1 MIFNTPAPEDI
12 VRWHRKGVPGGGQK
26 DRIFNRLKAKLTG
39 GTDDSGTSYFSMLEK
54 KLSDKD
60 ADIIIKNMKT
70 DIDGYPM
77 FETGS
82 TSGEDQ
88 RRYQEW
94 IVERYLKTNFTEG
107 FTDTTVAEEKKEEVA
122 EEEAEEIVE
131 KAEEEVKEN
140 IDEAVKVVDEVVVDK
155 PVVEE
160 TAPDL
165 SDIVDL
171 LPPGML
177 DAVNQQTGQN
187 YEKTPK
193 EKKQKVEAISNA
205 KILKTLTSS
214 LEKIQGQLSSI
225 DNELKKQNELFGAA
239 VGTTV
244 SNLNQIET
252 TYDSL
257 NDRFDDILNAMQSQN
272 ETEKEKEEAAELA
285 ASEANMEEQEEV
297 ADTFGFEDLTDPLK
311 KKGKDGGSGGGFGL
325 LRLIR
330 LARFLRGGGIGKS
343 LRRMRNPGKTSR
355 ALARQKRMG
364 FNSKLRKIP
373 GGQAISN
380 QVQRATQFLRGGGLQ
395 KTAQA
400 ASGKSGMLSR
410 LRNIKPKKVG
420 KGGILGTVA
429 MLSLDL
435 FAPEI
440 QSGLSSMLGSM
451 GLGDQAKTDDQLR
464 YDYLKQEH
472 MAAKLKETAL
482 FGMDSFTD
490 GPSDN
495 RPALRREFERRGLE
509 LPTYTGTKPIPPVA
523 QDGLKG
529 KKGTESDLEQFG
541 GVPEGYELNGDGKIV
556 KKQSFEQGGSGTGVP
571 ELHGT
576 EALIGPGFY
585 KDLMSP
591 VGGTILAA
599 SSKVLSDVGPLA
611 ATVAPSFQQEAS
623 KIATAFDV
631 PKSLAST
638 NVGGSIDGVSNAIN
652 KNSKKAEEE
661 ATYDSRAAEGMSGE
675 ADDDK
680 KDKGPLGLLKN
691 AFKGLRALFGGGG
704 YDGDLD
710 SLDFTDVEDGNT
722 DDLRFGLTGTT
733 GMSVGGWSH
742 AHFEAQDKNQATLI
756 KDTTPV
762 VKKMIS
768 KGMEP
773 ETSDGRPFTE
783 DMSNREIAELIKHG
797 ADRHNHSGPKPYA
810 VDINM
815 PGFPKV
821 PVQLED
827 VRNTPFKGEGVNA
840 LIKGTKT
847 AIFHLSF
854 KSNGYKDGGIVG
866 ESGEEQITV
875 GEEGPEVVMKNLV
888 YGVPPVLD
896 HLMAMNDAGTSSELI
911 QTYRTFAPEVLAYDE
926 EAESMAQTII
936 VMTPPSAPSEPTM
949 DIPRD
954 KSITRSPMGVAPGKA
969 AMHIALFN

>member
-12 VRWHRKGVPGGGQK
+12 VRWYRKGVPGGGQK
-26 DRIFNRLKAKLTG
+26 DRIFDRLKAKLTG

-54 KLSDKD
+54 KLSPQD

-77 FETGS
+77 LETGS
-82 TSGEDQ
+82 TSGQDE

-94 IVERYLKTNFTEG
+94 IVERYLQKESFTEG

-140 IDEAVKVVDEVVVDK
+140 IDEAVKVVDKVVVDK

-193 EKKQKVEAISNA
+193 EKKQKEESVSNS

-272 ETEKEKEEAAELA
+272 DAEKEKEEAAELA
-285 ASEANMEEQEEV
+285 TSEANMEGQEEV
-297 ADTFGFEDLTDPLK
+297 ADTFGFEDLTDEIEKKDKDKGGFDFGKMFDRFRKFKKRFSRGRGGPKGGGPKPLGGTGAATATGTGGAVATGTGGGTLATGGGATATGVTGLTAAGIVGSVGLALGAVGESGFMGGKKLSEDANRIKEIGQKMSDDGNPLGSLIGGMGNFSLAQGETLK
-311 KKGKDGGSGGGFGL
+311 KIGTFADVGFAPFRLLASLPLQALGIEKLPGQEDSIRHNDAKFDSRIREDARSWMNKVDFMNIIPDEVGGFGN
-325 LRLIR
+325 IYNDEN
-330 LARFLRGGGIGKS
+330 AHKE
-343 LRRMRNPGKTSR
+343 MM
-355 ALARQKRMG
+355 QK
-364 FNSKLRKIP
+364 
-373 GGQAISN
+373 
-380 QVQRATQFLRGGGLQ
+380 
-395 KTAQA
+395 
-400 ASGKSGMLSR
+400 
-410 LRNIKPKKVG
+410 
-420 KGGILGTVA
+420 
-429 MLSLDL
+429 
-435 FAPEI
+435 
-440 QSGLSSMLGSM
+440 
-451 GLGDQAKTDDQLR
+451 
-464 YDYLKQEH
+464 
-472 MAAKLKETAL
+472 
-482 FGMDSFTD
+482 
-490 GPSDN
+490 
-495 RPALRREFERRGLE
+495 FEL
-509 LPTYTGTKPIPPVA
+509 
-523 QDGLKG
+523 
-529 KKGTESDLEQFG
+529 
-541 GVPEGYELNGDGKIV
+541 
-556 KKQSFEQGGSGTGVP
+556 GGSGTGVP

-652 KNSKKAEEE
+652 KNSKKAEE
-661 ATYDSRAAEGMSGE
+661 ATYDSRAVEGMSGE

-680 KDKGPLGLLKN
+680 EDKGPLGLLKN
-691 AFKGLRALFGGGG
+691 AFKGLRSLFGGGG

-733 GMSVGGWSH
+733 GMSQGGWSH
-742 AHFEAQDKNQATLI
+742 AHFEAQDQNQATLI

-827 VRNTPFKGEGVNA
+827 VRNTPMKGEGVNA

-854 KSNGYKDGGIVG
+854 KSNGYEDGGIVG

-875 GEEGPEVVMKNLV
+875 GEAGPEVVMKNLV

-936 VMTPPSAPSEPTM
+936 VMTPPSAPPAPTM

-954 KSITRSPMGVAPGKA
+954 KSVTRPPMGVAPGKA

>member
-12 VRWHRKGVPGGGQK
+12 VRWYRKGVPGGGQK
-26 DRIFNRLKAKLTG
+26 DRIFDRLKAKLTG

-77 FETGS
+77 LETGS
-82 TSGEDQ
+82 TSGQDE

-94 IVERYLKTNFTEG
+94 IVERYLKTTFTEG

-140 IDEAVKVVDEVVVDK
+140 IDEAVKAVDEVVVDK

-193 EKKQKVEAISNA
+193 EKKQKVESISNV

-257 NDRFDDILNAMQSQN
+257 NDRFDDILNALQSQN
-272 ETEKEKEEAAELA
+272 ETEEEAIDDAETA
-285 ASEANMEEQEEV
+285 AAESNLENKEDV
-297 ADTFGFEDLTDPLK
+297 ADTFGFEDLTDPMKK
-311 KKGKDGGSGGGFGL
+311 KKGEGGGPNLFKL
-325 LRLIR
+325 LRFLK
-330 LARFLRGGGIGKS
+330 FLRGGGIGKM
-343 LRRMRNPGKTSR
+343 LRRLRNPVKTGR
-355 ALARQKRMG
+355 ALLRKGRMG
-364 FNSKLRKIP
+364 LGNKLRKIP
-373 GGQAISN
+373 GGRTISAGIE
-380 QVQRATQFLRGGGLQ
+380 RGTQFLRGGGAQ

-400 ASGKSGMLSR
+400 ASRRTGMLSR
-410 LRNIKPKKVG
+410 LAKAKPG
-420 KGGILGTVA
+420 RGGIAGTVLTLA
-429 MLSLDL
+429 TVIFGDQ
-435 FAPEI
+435 I
-440 QSGLSSMLGSM
+440 QDGLSSMVGGM
-451 GLGDQAKTDDQLR
+451 GMGVQAKSDDQLR

-472 MAAKLKETAL
+472 MAAKLKETSL
-482 FGMDSFTD
+482 FGMDTFTD
-490 GPSDN
+490 SVSDS
-495 RPALRREFERRGLE
+495 RPFLRREFERRGLQ
-509 LPTYTGTKPIPPVA
+509 LPTYDGTTPTSPKDEA
-523 QDGLKG
+523 A
-529 KKGTESDLEQFG
+529 S
-541 GVPEGYELNGDGKIV
+541 EL
-556 KKQSFEQGGSGTGVP
+556 EQGGSGTGVP

-576 EALIGPGFY
+576 EALIEPGFH
-585 KDLMSP
+585 KDLMRP
-591 VGGTILAA
+591 IGGTILAA

-638 NVGGSIDGVSNAIN
+638 NVGGSIDGVANAIN

-661 ATYDSRAAEGMSGE
+661 ATYDSRAAEGMIGE
-675 ADDDK
+675 ADGDK
-680 KDKGPLGLLKN
+680 EDKGPLGLLKN
-691 AFKGLRALFGGGG
+691 AFKGLSSLFGGGG
-704 YDGDLD
+704 YDGDD
-710 SLDFTDVEDGNT
+710 VPTEFTDLDFDDTG
-722 DDLRFGLTGTT
+722 DLRFGLTGTT
-733 GMSVGGWSH
+733 AMSVGGWSH
-742 AHFEAQDKNQATLI
+742 AHFEAQDKSQSTLM
-756 KDTTPV
+756 KDVTPL
-762 VKKMIS
+762 VKKMAS
-768 KGMEP
+768 QGLEP
-773 ETSDGRPFTE
+773 ETSDGRAFTT
-783 DMSNREIAELIKHG
+783 DMTDSEIAELIKHG
-797 ADRHNHSGPKPYA
+797 ASIHNHSGPKPYA

-827 VRNTPFKGEGVNA
+827 VRKTPFKGEGINA

-847 AIFHLSF
+847 AIFHLSYRTD
-854 KSNGYKDGGIVG
+854 GYEDGGVAG
-866 ESGEEQITV
+866 MSGEEQITV
-875 GEEGPEVVMKNLV
+875 GEAGPEVVMKNLV

-896 HLMAMNDAGTSSELI
+896 HLLAMNDAGTPSELI
-911 QTYRTFAPEVLAYDE
+911 QTYRTFVPEVLEYDE

-936 VMTPPSAPSEPTM
+936 VMTPPQAPPEPTV
-949 DIPRD
+949 DVPRD
-954 KSITRSPMGVAPGKA
+954 VSITRPPMGVAPGKA

>member
-12 VRWHRKGVPGGGQK
+12 VRWYRKGVPGGGQK
-26 DRIFNRLKAKLTG
+26 DRIFDRLKAKLTG

-54 KLSDKD
+54 KISTQD

-82 TSGEDQ
+82 TSGQDE

-94 IVERYLKTNFTEG
+94 IVERYLLKESFTEG
-107 FTDTTVAEEKKEEVA
+107 FTDTTVTEEEKEEVA

-140 IDEAVKVVDEVVVDK
+140 IDEAVKAVDEVVDK
-155 PVVEE
+155 PIVEE

-177 DAVNQQTGQN
+177 NAVNQQTGQN

-193 EKKQKVEAISNA
+193 EKKQKEESVSNS

-272 ETEKEKEEAAELA
+272 ETEKEKAEAAEMA
-285 ASEANMEEQEEV
+285 ASIDNLDDQDDMS
-297 ADTFGFEDLTDPLK
+297 DSFGYEDLTDPMKK
-311 KKGKDGGSGGGFGL
+311 KKGEGGGFDFGKMFDKF
-325 LRLIR
+325 RKFKN
-330 LARFLRGGGIGKS
+330 RFFKGGPKGGTGTATATGTGATAATGSAVATGTGTTATGGGATATGATGLTAAGIVGSVGLALGAVGEGGFMGGKKLSEDANRIKEIGQNMS
-343 LRRMRNPGKTSR
+343 DDGNPLG
-355 ALARQKRMG
+355 ALM
-364 FNSKLRKIP
+364 
-373 GGQAISN
+373 
-380 QVQRATQFLRGGGLQ
+380 GGLGNFSL
-395 KTAQA
+395 AQ
-400 ASGKSGMLSR
+400 GEGL
-410 LRNIKPKKVG
+410 KK
-420 KGGILGTVA
+420 LGTFADVG
-429 MLSLDL
+429 
-435 FAPEI
+435 FAPFR
-440 QSGLSSMLGSM
+440 MLASLPLQA
-451 GLGDQAKTDDQLR
+451 LGVEKLPGQEDSIRHNDAKFDSRIREDAR
-464 YDYLKQEH
+464 AWMNKVDFMNIIPDEVGGFGNIYNDENAH
-472 MAAKLKETAL
+472 KE
-482 FGMDSFTD
+482 MMQK
-490 GPSDN
+490 
-495 RPALRREFERRGLE
+495 FEM
-509 LPTYTGTKPIPPVA
+509 
-523 QDGLKG
+523 
-529 KKGTESDLEQFG
+529 
-541 GVPEGYELNGDGKIV
+541 
-556 KKQSFEQGGSGTGVP
+556 GGSGTGVP

-591 VGGTILAA
+591 IGGTILSA

-638 NVGGSIDGVSNAIN
+638 NVGGSIDGVANAIN
-652 KNSKKAEEE
+652 KGTKKIEEE
-661 ATYDSRAAEGMSGE
+661 ATYDSRAVEGMSEE
-675 ADDDK
+675 ADGDEE
-680 KDKGPLGLLKN
+680 DKGPLGLLKN
-691 AFKGLRALFGGGG
+691 AFKGLSSLFGGGD
-704 YDGDLD
+704 YDGDPTPTE
-710 SLDFTDVEDGNT
+710 FTDLEFGNT

-733 GMSVGGWSH
+733 AMSVGGWSH
-742 AHFEAQDKNQATLI
+742 AHFEAQDKSQSTLM
-756 KDTTPV
+756 KDVTPV
-762 VKKMIS
+762 VKKMAS
-768 KGMEP
+768 QGLEP
-773 ETSDGRPFTE
+773 ETSDGRAFTT
-783 DMSNREIAELIKHG
+783 DMTDSEIAELIKHG
-797 ADRHNHSGPKPYA
+797 ASIHNHSGPKPYA

-827 VRNTPFKGEGVNA
+827 VRNTPFKGEGINA

-847 AIFHLSF
+847 AIFHLSY
-854 KSNGYKDGGIVG
+854 KTDGYKDGGVAG
-866 ESGEEQITV
+866 RSGEEQITV

-888 YGVPPVLD
+888 YSVPPVLN
-896 HLMAMNDAGTSSELI
+896 HLLAMNDAGTPSELI
-911 QTYRTFAPEVLAYDE
+911 QTYRTFVPEVLEYDE

-936 VMTPPSAPSEPTM
+936 VMTPSQAPPEPTM

-954 KSITRSPMGVAPGKA
+954 KSITKLPTGVASGKSA
-969 AMHIALFN
+969 LHIALFA